1 MCKSFQ
7 CPFSEEVNVGDNIA
21 ICLSKKLLVR
31 INELFPQ
38 LPNLQDRINQ
48 SPLFKSQCEALQVGL
63 ELFCIWVR

>member
-1 MCKSFQ
+1 M
-7 CPFSEEVNVGDNIA
+7 NVGDNIA

-31 INELFPQ
+31 INEQFPQ

-63 ELFCIWVR
+63 ELFYIWEK